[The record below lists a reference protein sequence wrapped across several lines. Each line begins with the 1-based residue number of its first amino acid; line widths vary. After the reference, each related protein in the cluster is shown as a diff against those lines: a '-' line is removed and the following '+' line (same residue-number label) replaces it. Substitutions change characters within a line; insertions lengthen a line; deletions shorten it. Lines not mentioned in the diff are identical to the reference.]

1 MRFIGN
7 VKELAIWKVIKMSFA
22 HDPTEL
28 QKAVSDPR
36 FIKEVCI
43 VFSATAF
50 LLINYLLNSIPTLIY
65 LISDS
70 SKVSVGIWNAFK
82 IRLSNWPFYL
92 VLIGVIAILDAILA
106 YRIKAAYGKIN
117 TKEKGTTRWATMEE
131 LRQEY
136 KAIPCKTERFP
147 GAGGLPVS
155 WDGDKILIDDTATNA
170 IINGMTRSG
179 KGEMFIYPLI
189 DIYSRAEEQASMVI
203 LDPKEENI
211 ANSYNALKE
220 RGYEIHALNIADP
233 SNSMGFNV
241 LQPIVDKYRE
251 GNREEAQRI
260 CRQYCAA
267 MYNPDS
273 KDGEEAFWKNT
284 GADLLGAL
292 IMGIL
297 IDAYEMDQE
306 EYEKKAAKVD
316 KLNEEGAAV
325 WKELPGISCTML
337 GLCQILRGKIYLCSG
352 LSQKAQLYP
361 ESLQK

>member
-1 MRFIGN
+1 MNFIGKM
-7 VKELAIWKVIKMSFA
+7 KESAIWKFIKASFA
-22 HDPTEL
+22 NDPTEL
-28 QKAVSDPR
+28 QKAASEPQ
-36 FIKEVCI
+36 FIKEVCGI
-43 VFSATAF
+43 FSVVVF
-50 LLINYLLNSIPTLIY
+50 LLINYLLNTIPTMLY
-65 LISDS
+65 FLSDS

-92 VLIGVIAILDAILA
+92 VLIGVIAIMDAILA

-251 GNREEAQRI
+251 GDREEAQRI

-273 KDGEEAFWKNT
+273 KDGE
-284 GADLLGAL
+284 
-292 IMGIL
+292 
-297 IDAYEMDQE
+297 
-306 EYEKKAAKVD
+306 
-316 KLNEEGAAV
+316 
-325 WKELPGISCTML
+325 
-337 GLCQILRGKIYLCSG
+337 
-352 LSQKAQLYP
+352 
-361 ESLQK
+361 